1 MCDFMSCLY
10 GGNQCVSYF
19 QTHSLSSDR
28 QEYNHNHTIPV
39 RPLASRITS
48 PSVVS
53 IAVFCSG
60 VVLIASGVVDEG
72 LIVVMSSSVVALIL
86 VEGSTVV
93 IDASLVVGTSVV
105 TSITVL
111 VSSPVVIQ
119 GDIVCSLIGSSVI
132 DRSLFIVWCLCNNFL
147 AYVR

>member
-1 MCDFMSCLY
+1 M
-10 GGNQCVSYF
+10 
-19 QTHSLSSDR
+19 
-28 QEYNHNHTIPV
+28 
-39 RPLASRITS
+39 
-48 PSVVS
+48 
-53 IAVFCSG
+53 
-60 VVLIASGVVDEG
+60 VLRASGVVDKG
-72 LIVVMSSSVVALIL
+72 LIVVISPLVAVTW